1 MLNCTR
7 FQSLPDSAFEGS
19 FIIKKYDFEEES
31 MKKIIAMVLVAG
43 FFAGLIGCGNST
55 DGDSQKPNDGEYGR
69 MSPLYGPA
77 GDGKSSR

>member
-1 MLNCTR
+1 
-7 FQSLPDSAFEGS
+7 
-19 FIIKKYDFEEES
+19 
-31 MKKIIAMVLVAG
+31 MKKLIAMVLVAG

>member
-1 MLNCTR
+1 
-7 FQSLPDSAFEGS
+7 
-19 FIIKKYDFEEES
+19 
-31 MKKIIAMVLVAG
+31 MKKFLSSVMVVAMLSV
-43 FFAGLIGCGNST
+43 FAGVIGCGNST

>member
-1 MLNCTR
+1 
-7 FQSLPDSAFEGS
+7 
-19 FIIKKYDFEEES
+19 
-31 MKKIIAMVLVAG
+31 MKKLLSSLIVAAVLGVFG
-43 FFAGLIGCGNST
+43 GLVGCGNST